1 MPKTLLAFTDAPPK
15 AIGHPLV
22 DRYLQDM
29 PRLDINRPRDAPA
42 KAAAITEQLARTPE
56 GRRAFQPF
64 YILVYG
70 LRASEF
76 PVDITRIYETGV
88 IDVSRDVA
96 VMAEL
101 GARLAARGVE
111 LDLVYCDNEDG
122 LSPWNVGIERLKA
135 VYRSPAALERMP
147 ERLRLFDVEKIK
159 FPSPEYHDWLLH
171 LGPYIEAIRVEAL
184 RKAIYDSGVADPASN
199 RTAACN
205 FHVIR
210 TSFRVYD
217 YNGWEIEN
225 RALIDGRT
233 SCPVAYPGGSGQR
246 HRGRE
251 HHAVWNSLIDC
262 LNHARSAGA
271 VSDIVPVVREALRRK
286 DQPAGTVDPGGR
298 WLLDQLIGHL
308 VRTGASRF
316 MMFHAHASAADDLA
330 MAETLQRHEEAAPA
344 TNPTLPE
351 VPLDVDEVVTGD
363 WRTTYSDFLRQSPDG
378 WVAQK

>member
-1 MPKTLLAFTDAPPK
+1 MPTSLLAFTDAPPK
-15 AIGHPLV
+15 AAGHELV
-22 DRYLQDM
+22 GRFLQDM
-29 PRLDINRPRDAPA
+29 PRLDINRPREAA
-42 KAAAITEQLARTPE
+42 TKAAAVADQLARTPE

-70 LRASEF
+70 LRASE
-76 PVDITRIYETGV
+76 PSVDITRIYETGV

-101 GARLAARGVE
+101 GTRLSDRGIE

-122 LSPWNVGIERLKA
+122 LSPWNVGIQRLKE
-135 VYRSPAALERMP
+135 VYKSPAARERMP
-147 ERLRLFDVEKIK
+147 QDLRSFDPETLK
-159 FPSPEYHDWLLH
+159 FPSREYHDWLLK
-171 LGPYIEAIRVEAL
+171 LGPYVEGIRVEAL
-184 RKAIYDSGVADPASN
+184 RKAIYDSGVARPASA
-199 RTAACN
+199 RTSACN

-217 YNGWEIEN
+217 LNGWEIEN

-251 HHAVWNSLIDC
+251 HHAVWNSFVDC
-262 LNHARSAGA
+262 LNYARSAGA
-271 VSDIVPVVREALRRK
+271 VSQIVPVVREALRRRG
-286 DQPAGTVDPGGR
+286 QPADAVDPGGR

-316 MMFHAHASAADDLA
+316 MMFHAHASAADDVA
-330 MAETLQRHEEAAPA
+330 MAEILQHHDGAAPGV
-344 TNPTLPE
+344 NPSLPAI
-351 VPLDVDEVVTGD
+351 PLDVDEVVTGD
-363 WRTTYSDFLRQSPDG
+363 WRTTYSDFLRQDPDG
-378 WVAQK
+378 WDAQK